1 MAIYIF
7 IDLVYC
13 SVTVRSVFLSGGSG
27 DSSNGAER
35 IGCPLLQ
42 LPRAVWRLSHRSLD
56 NGSVLCKAG
65 ICNKADELCLEVL
78 ASSNYKF

>member
-13 SVTVRSVFLSGGSG
+13 SVTVRSVFFSGGSG

-35 IGCPLLQ
+35 IG
-42 LPRAVWRLSHRSLD
+42 
-56 NGSVLCKAG
+56 
-65 ICNKADELCLEVL
+65 VL
-78 ASSNYKF
+78 AVLSFKYQEQFGD